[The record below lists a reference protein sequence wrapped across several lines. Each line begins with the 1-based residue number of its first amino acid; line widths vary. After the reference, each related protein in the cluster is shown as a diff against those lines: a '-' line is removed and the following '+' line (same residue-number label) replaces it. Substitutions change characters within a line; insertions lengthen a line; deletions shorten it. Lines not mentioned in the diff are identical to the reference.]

1 MATDAFMTLVS
12 EAQLGNKG
20 LAITVYDDAG
30 IVRHLMVGKASLIWF
45 EKHAKKR
52 GRKVSWDDFRK
63 WILRHQEMSASR
75 P

>member
-1 MATDAFMTLVS
+1 MATDAFLTVVS

-20 LAITVYDDAG
+20 LVITVYDQAG
-30 IVRHLMVGKASLIWF
+30 IKGHLMVGKASLIWF

-52 GRKVSWDDFRK
+52 GRKVSWDDFHS
-63 WILRHQEMSASR
+63 WILKEPEIQATR

>member
-1 MATDAFMTLVS
+1 MATDAFLTVVS

-20 LAITVYDDAG
+20 LVTTVYDDTG
-30 IVRHLMVGKASLIWF
+30 IVGHLMVGKASLTWF

-52 GRKVSWDDFRK
+52 GRKITWSEFHTWIMRK
-63 WILRHQEMSASR
+63 PEIPATR